1 MIEFP
6 PDDPSISSPCREEIE
21 LLCHRLGEWIEAH
34 RTEPDQDHC
43 VPLGIHRGTDP
54 DPAMTLALVQ
64 TAVTRLI
71 SMYGADEA
79 RHLLLKAV
87 DPFTNGQAA

>member
-6 PDDPSISSPCREEIE
+6 PEDPSIRSPCREEIE
-21 LLCHRLGEWIEAH
+21 LLCHRLGEWIQAH
-34 RTEPDQDHC
+34 STEPDLDNG
-43 VPLGIHRGTDP
+43 VPLPMQRATDP
-54 DPAMTLALVQ
+54 DPAMTLALTQ
-64 TAVTRLI
+64 TAATRLI

-87 DPFTNGQAA
+87 DLFANGQPA